1 MTMTNHLPE
10 QPRADDASA
19 PVAEGTGPR
28 HVAAAP
34 SDAAASAD
42 PALVDASSS
51 ADASEPA
58 NDAASAAPTLA
69 EVLAAPADEPEAAP
83 ETPGRL
89 DITGE
94 WRRVSPKAVTI
105 EFLTNGLMIVVVAAV
120 AGLVSFLVDHPWP
133 WFVGG
138 AIVLVTL
145 VTLAF
150 VPRRIRSIGYLLR
163 DDDLLFRR
171 GIMWQRFVA
180 VPYGRMQL
188 VDINRGPLAR
198 AFGLAE
204 LKFVTASPA
213 TGVTIPGL
221 PLDEAEGLRD
231 HLVSVAESRRTGL

>member
-1 MTMTNHLPE
+1 MTNHLPE

-19 PVAEGTGPR
+19 PGSEGTAPR
-28 HVAAAP
+28 HAAARP
-34 SDAAASAD
+34 SGAAPRAEAAPIDPAVPVGASAPVSD
-42 PALVDASSS
+42 SAPAV
-51 ADASEPA
+51 
-58 NDAASAAPTLA
+58 PTLG
-69 EVLAAPADEPEAAP
+69 EVLAAPAEEPEAAP

-105 EFLTNGLMIVVVAAV
+105 EFLTNALMIVVVVAV
-120 AGLVSFLVDHPWP
+120 GALVGFLVDHPWP

-221 PLDEAEGLRD
+221 PLEEAEGLRD